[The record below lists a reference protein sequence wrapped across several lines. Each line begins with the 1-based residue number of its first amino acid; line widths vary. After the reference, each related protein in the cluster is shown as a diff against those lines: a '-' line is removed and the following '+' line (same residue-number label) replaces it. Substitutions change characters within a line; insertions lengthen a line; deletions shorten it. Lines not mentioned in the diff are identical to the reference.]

1 MKLKKLMD
9 KLLKRQKTQ
18 EQALLELEKKT
29 SELLMRNAKNTAN
42 QAKITKK
49 LASGRSIKIETLEN
63 VRKTIITGID
73 ELQQIETDSDKKGK
87 DDKLRLQ
94 AIKNDFNK
102 KYPVPKKRKR
112 KK

>member
-42 QAKITKK
+42 QAKITEK
-49 LASGRSIKIETLEN
+49 LASGRSIKIKTLEN
-63 VRKTIITGID
+63 VRQTIITGID
-73 ELQQIETDSDKKGK
+73 EVQQIETDAYKKGK

-102 KYPVPKKRKR
+102 KYPVPKKRK
-112 KK
+112 K

>member
-42 QAKITKK
+42 QAKIQV
-49 LASGRSIKIETLEN
+49 N
-63 VRKTIITGID
+63 
-73 ELQQIETDSDKKGK
+73 
-87 DDKLRLQ
+87 
-94 AIKNDFNK
+94 
-102 KYPVPKKRKR
+102 
-112 KK
+112 